1 MFNLFTATNG
11 NVSALNY
18 SELVELVRDCRITCS
33 AALHTLNDLL
43 LFDKIENNMLKLEI
57 KQTNIKSFLEE
68 CLQPFV
74 RQVRKTREKH
84 PFTLRKIT
92 EMSSFFLVESRWN

>member
-1 MFNLFTATNG
+1 LKKTFVRYISHEVRSPLSTTSLGLDCMFNLFTATNG

-74 RQVRKTREKH
+74 RQVRK
-84 PFTLRKIT
+84 
-92 EMSSFFLVESRWN
+92 